1 MKKELFINEVSKR
14 IFEGKCDL
22 FIGSGVSRESQM
34 PSWKELLQPLA
45 ENIGIVVEDEDD
57 LPMLAQYIVNE
68 NSGNKNF
75 IYSRIRDC
83 CDKRYTLN
91 RYHYV
96 ISDLNI
102 NTVWTTNYDEL
113 LEECFQLRK
122 PRVIR
127 CSEDLSSPIK
137 RTEMM
142 IIKLHGCIKGNVKDI
157 VLTQQEYDEYLSN
170 KTAIAQKL
178 RDSFIQRNFLFIGY
192 GYRDP
197 NIRNIM
203 IEATRQSNNEYSQ
216 EHYIIL
222 FDVERKENEIEERFN
237 QRKKR
242 FELWIKEL
250 NRIGIRELVVKNSD
264 ELLDVLTRIRV
275 KSREKSIFVSGS
287 HEKGNEDKY
296 REYGRRLA
304 KIEDIIMING
314 QNQGVGVNV
323 VNGFMETAINSNKEL
338 GDVVKFSP
346 NPYAANPEYS
356 NRKELLPQLKA
367 ARAPL
372 FLNTKLFVVFAGGMG
387 TEAEFEVAKE
397 KGCLI
402 LVGIVEKKNFE
413 NPLIRK
419 MLEDEYCEQSMRKI
433 PEYYQKLK
441 ENKVP
446 ELDDLIKATEA
457 LINDGEGNCNK

>member
-22 FIGSGVSRESQM
+22 FIGSGISRESQM

-113 LEECFQLRK
+113 LEECFQLRN

-157 VLTQQEYDEYLSN
+157 VLTQQEYDEYLFN

-222 FDVERKENEIEERFN
+222 FDVEHKENEIEESCN

-287 HEKGNEDKY
+287 HEKGNEDMY

-338 GDVVKFSP
+338 GNIFKFFP
-346 NPYAANPEYS
+346 NPYAANPGYS

-387 TEAEFEVAKE
+387 TEAELEVAKE

-402 LVGIVEKKNFE
+402 LIGIVSETDYRNA
-413 NPLIRK
+413 LIQK
-419 MLEDEYCEQSMRKI
+419 MRADEYCIKSMSKV
-433 PEYYQKLK
+433 PEYYEKIK
-441 ENKVP
+441 GGEVP
-446 ELDDLIKATEA
+446 GVDDLVKATEA
-457 LINDGEGNCNK
+457 LINDEESNYDQ

>member
-1 MKKELFINEVSKR
+1 MKKERFIDEVSKR
-14 IFEGKCDL
+14 MFEGKCDL

-34 PSWKELLQPLA
+34 PSWGELLQPLA
-45 ENIGIVVEDEDD
+45 ADIGITIEETDD

-68 NSGNKNF
+68 NSGNKNI

-83 CDKRYTLN
+83 CDKGYTLN

-113 LEECFQLRK
+113 LEECFQLRN

-157 VLTQQEYDEYLSN
+157 VLTQQEYDEYLFN

-203 IEATRQSNNEYSQ
+203 IEATRLSNNRYSQ

-222 FDVERKENEIEERFN
+222 FDIKRKENESKERFK

-250 NRIGIRELVVKNSD
+250 NRIGIRELVVKDSD
-264 ELLDVLTRIRV
+264 ELLDVLKCIRV
-275 KSREKSIFVSGS
+275 RSRGKSIFVSGS
-287 HEKGNEDKY
+287 HEKGRGAIYRKY
-296 REYGRRLA
+296 GKKIA
-304 KIEDIIMING
+304 KIKDIIMING
-314 QNQGVGVNV
+314 QNQGIGVRV
-323 VNGFMETAINSNKEL
+323 VNGFMETAIDDNKEL
-338 GDVVKFSP
+338 GDVVKFFP
-346 NPYAANPEYS
+346 NPYAANPGYS

-387 TEAEFEVAKE
+387 TEAELEVAKE
-397 KGCLI
+397 KGCLVLI
-402 LVGIVEKKNFE
+402 GIASKADYRNA
-413 NPLIRK
+413 LIQK
-419 MLEDEYCEQSMRKI
+419 MKVDEYCIKSMSKV
-433 PEYYQKLK
+433 PEYYRKIK
-441 ENKVP
+441 KNKVP
-446 ELDDLIKATEA
+446 GVDDLVKATEA
-457 LINDGEGNCNK
+457 LINDEESNYDQ